1 MPPTN
6 CRRFANRPVPATSL
20 GGLRHRGWLSDGGG
34 EWVQAFTGAHGLVMA
49 LDPGF
54 ELAYLQ
60 DADPQRIVRIF
71 NPGADGNPRL
81 LEDLPAIALSEALR
95 DATLMRA
102 AG

>member
-1 MPPTN
+1 MGHHSL
-6 CRRFANRPVPATSL
+6 VPAT
-20 GGLRHRGWLSDGGG
+20 GFGTEQGNQLSSTELAGG

-71 NPGADGNPRL
+71 SPGADGTPRP